1 MNQLEKFDKLCTQ
14 IFYHKGE
21 FRFPFDGIQHD
32 GRFQSITTSNDYP
45 LLVEKL
51 QNLLSLI
58 NKDMTKIHEDTEV
71 LWESI

>member
-32 GRFQSITTSNDYP
+32 GRFQSITNSNDYP

-58 NKDMTKIHEDTEV
+58 NKDMTKIYEDTEV